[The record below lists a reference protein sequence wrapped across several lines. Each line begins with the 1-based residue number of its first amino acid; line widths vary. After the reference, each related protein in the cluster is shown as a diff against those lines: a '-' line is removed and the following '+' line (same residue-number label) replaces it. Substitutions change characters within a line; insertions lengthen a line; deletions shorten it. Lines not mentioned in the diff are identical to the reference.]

1 MKFGTQ
7 LGSLG
12 KLERPA
18 ALEYGKSLGCEG
30 LEVNLP
36 VEQVLSGQLTQEAL
50 LAQAE
55 AMRADFAAAG
65 MEFISLTPGLLLLH
79 AESPQMVEA
88 TCQAAQALGVRAI
101 RMFAAPHVRWG
112 GPNSTL
118 PPALADFDG
127 TRPAAYWLDRNRR
140 ELARLVELSAGYDVR
155 FCFELHH
162 GYVINSASGAL
173 RLFEDLPPERVGIL
187 MDPGNMCFEGN
198 EGWRCSVELM
208 GPYLDYVHCKN
219 ARWDQGEDGRW
230 QKGWESLEQGIADFA
245 ELVTA
250 LKDQGFAGYLSIEDL
265 RRGLSPEERIGE
277 GIAYLKRLVASEE
290 RVMPA

>member
-18 ALEYGKSLGCEG
+18 ALEYGKSLGCQG
-30 LEVNLP
+30 LEVDLP
-36 VEQVLSGQLTQEAL
+36 VAALGTGDITLEAL
-50 LAQAE
+50 LERAR
-55 AMRADFAAAG
+55 AMRADFEAAG

-79 AESPQMVEA
+79 GEAPEIVLA
-88 TCQAAQALGVRAI
+88 TCQVAQALGVRTI
-101 RMFAAPHVRWG
+101 RMFSAPHVRWG
-112 GPNSTL
+112 GPNSVL

-127 TRPAAYWLDRNRR
+127 TLSASYWLARNRW
-140 ELARLVELSAGYDVR
+140 ELSRLVELSEGYDVR
-155 FCFELHH
+155 FSFELHH

-173 RLFEDLPPERVGIL
+173 RLMDQLPPDRVGIL

-208 GPYLDYVHCKN
+208 GPYLDYIHCKN
-219 ARWDQGEDGRW
+219 GRWDQGEAGKWKTSWD
-230 QKGWESLEQGIADFA
+230 SLQGGIANYA
-245 ELVTA
+245 ELITT
-250 LKDQGFAGYLSIEDL
+250 LKDKGFSGYLSIEDL
-265 RRGLSPEERIGE
+265 RGHLSVEERVGQ
-277 GIAYLKRLVASEE
+277 GIAYLKRLVESEE